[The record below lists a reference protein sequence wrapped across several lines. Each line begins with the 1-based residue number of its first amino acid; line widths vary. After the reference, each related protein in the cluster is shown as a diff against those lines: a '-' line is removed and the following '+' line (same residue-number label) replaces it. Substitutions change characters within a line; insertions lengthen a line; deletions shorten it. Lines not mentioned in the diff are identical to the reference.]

1 MKHIKFIRE
10 GGTATWV
17 RMIVDGKNNGVY
29 LRKQFPGFSPTFT
42 FYPDDLDLEPS
53 YNPREQERLEELFQM
68 YLKELKMTETTMDN
82 YINTIMK
89 TKTLRM
95 LMEELEETEQKASK
109 IRTQINNVLKL
120 KK

>member
-1 MKHIKFIRE
+1 
-10 GGTATWV
+10 
-17 RMIVDGKNNGVY
+17 
-29 LRKQFPGFSPTFT
+29 
-42 FYPDDLDLEPS
+42 
-53 YNPREQERLEELFQM
+53 
-68 YLKELKMTETTMDN
+68 MTNTTMNNN

-120 KK
+120 KND

>member
-1 MKHIKFIRE
+1 M
-10 GGTATWV
+10 GT
-17 RMIVDGKNNGVY
+17 RMDKITTGKI
-29 LRKQFPGFSPTFT
+29 T
-42 FYPDDLDLEPS
+42 
-53 YNPREQERLEELFQM
+53 
-68 YLKELKMTETTMDN
+68 MTNTTMDN

-120 KK
+120 KND